1 MKKTILIFLSVL
13 AFSFFYSCK
22 TETSNQDLEA
32 TAVTSETGSGTQS
45 DKAFAVKDASYVI
58 HYKQKVL
65 KNSDDELYVTSTS
78 DGFEQAEAEDKSAN
92 PVKALTQ
99 LKTLAKNYEGFSYSY
114 AIQKASTIYIYYT
127 RNTVEYSFY
136 KDANTLSA
144 KIRGVYG
151 LTCTPP
157 DVLIGNNVV
166 TKWNSS
172 PDGSGSA
179 IPTEFGPANA
189 SYYSNGTGIGTKYK
203 PTTAGDIVFTDGT
216 AATTEQ
222 VKAASD
228 TLKENYKKY
237 ALAVIIFDHYN
248 VGTGNPNDGNK
259 VIGVGIKAFAAD
271 ESYFKNYWRT
281 NLNYAVDICNFSGY
295 FGYYEWQKLL
305 VVYKNEIQWDTNWT
319 AMYCASRYIDKFV
332 KKYELNISDR
342 VKDKWYLP
350 CWQELG
356 LTFAKNYKFYQ
367 ILKDACAAIDIDFF
381 NADGLEFWANPHQKI
396 DYSGYPGTYA
406 AYIKTGNDWASLKYD
421 HNESGWG
428 NQWDQAGDVDVPQT
442 PTRYI
447 LPYREFK

>member
-1 MKKTILIFLSVL
+1 MLFLSLL

-166 TKWNSS
+166 AKWNSS
-172 PDGSGSA
+172 ADGSGSA

-222 VKAASD
+222 VKTASD

-237 ALAVIIFDHYN
+237 ALAVIVFDHYN
-248 VGTGNPNDGNK
+248 TYSGSPDDGKNI
-259 VIGVGIKAFAAD
+259 IGVGIRALRNSEFISCKWRNALPDSNRGFVCSSNHGYYD
-271 ESYFKNYWRT
+271 FEKLKQFYESNPENLQNYWT
-281 NLNYAVDICNFSGY
+281 AFYYASIYVNKCFPEISSTDSLCN
-295 FGYYEWQKLL
+295 
-305 VVYKNEIQWDTNWT
+305 N
-319 AMYCASRYIDKFV
+319 
-332 KKYELNISDR
+332 
-342 VKDKWYLP
+342 WYLP
-350 CWQELG
+350 SWKELG
-356 LTFAKNYKFYQ
+356 YALAGNLKYYQ
-367 ILKDACAAIDIDFF
+367 IIKDACTSLSIS
-381 NADGLEFWANPHQKI
+381 LEELDNKAFWASPNQMINTGSDTDPVYFTYCAFI
-396 DYSGYPGTYA
+396 TSGA
-406 AYIKTGNDWASLKYD
+406 DWKELTVEKDKPSSDAWAK
-421 HNESGWG
+421 
-428 NQWDQAGDVDVPQT
+428 QWKNGENNNYTIFPFRV
-442 PTRYI
+442 
-447 LPYREFK
+447 FK

>member
-78 DGFEQAEAEDKSAN
+78 DGFEQADAEDKSAN

-166 TKWNSS
+166 AKWNSN
-172 PDGSGSA
+172 PDGSGST

-237 ALAVIIFDHYN
+237 ALAVIVFDHYDTY
-248 VGTGNPNDGNK
+248 TGNPESGK
-259 VIGVGIKAFAAD
+259 KMIGVGIRSLDIDSQYFQCLWKDSLTKQKADFN
-271 ESYFKNYWRT
+271 SNY
-281 NLNYAVDICNFSGY
+281 
-295 FGYYEWQKLL
+295 GYYDLQKILDL
-305 VVYKNEIQWDTNWT
+305 YPDDDDMSDKSWRAIWRATK
-319 AMYCASRYIDKFV
+319 YIEKCKEKITTD
-332 KKYELNISDR
+332 ISDKI
-342 VKDKWYLP
+342 KDKWYLP
-350 CWQELG
+350 CWRELG
-356 LTFAKNYKFYQ
+356 LTLANNFKYYDVLKN
-367 ILKDACAAIDIDFF
+367 ACLAI
-381 NADGLEFWANPHQKI
+381 GLDDVTSGKEFWTTPNMYV
-396 DYSGYPGTYA
+396 DTTSGNTTTTTFYA
-406 AYIKTGNDWASLKYD
+406 AYVTAGNAWAQLDYTLTNNVPKDAQWKKSAKYG
-421 HNESGWG
+421 EAAFWL
-428 NQWDQAGDVDVPQT
+428 
-442 PTRYI
+442 
-447 LPYREFK
+447 LPFREFK

>member
-1 MKKTILIFLSVL
+1 ML

-172 PDGSGSA
+172 PDGSGST
-179 IPTEFGPANA
+179 IPSEFGPANA

-216 AATTEQ
+216 ASTTEQ
-222 VKAASD
+222 VKTASD

-237 ALAVIIFDHYN
+237 ALAVIVFDHYN
-248 VGTGNPNDGNK
+248 TYSGSPDDGK
-259 VIGVGIKAFAAD
+259 KLIGVGIRALDIAENYFQCLWKD
-271 ESYFKNYWRT
+271 GESIPRQI
-281 NLNYAVDICNFSGY
+281 LNCKSYSGY
-295 FGYYEWQKLL
+295 YDLQKLL
-305 VVYKNEIQWDTNWT
+305 DLFPDNNAD
-319 AMYCASRYIDKFV
+319 SRDKFWRAIWRSTKYIDICKE
-332 KKYELNISDR
+332 KITADISDR
-342 VKDKWYLP
+342 VKDNWYLP

-356 LTFAKNYKFYQ
+356 LTLAGDFKYYG
-367 ILKDACAAIDIDFF
+367 ILKNAYLAIELGGIT
-381 NADGLEFWANPHQKI
+381 NGKNFWTTPSMYVDTTIGNTTTSAF
-396 DYSGYPGTYA
+396 YA
-406 AYIKTGNDWASLKYD
+406 AYVTASHGWAQLDYTLTNNVPKDAQWKKSAKYG
-421 HNESGWG
+421 EAAFWL
-428 NQWDQAGDVDVPQT
+428 
-442 PTRYI
+442 
-447 LPYREFK
+447 LPFREFK